1 MASTEHLLISKII
14 QTKDI
19 SKPLESGL
27 RADHFSKE
35 WAEVWLWINEYW
47 MTHRIVPSARAF
59 KQQYG
64 DLTLKDAENEPFSGL
79 IEELYRSY
87 KHKQLTE
94 TVTNAVHSLKDI
106 NNTEDTLK
114 QLAQGVQKA
123 SMEVAHL
130 RDVDVIETWEAR
142 LAEYE
147 EIRKTPNALRGIPTG
162 FNGLDRITSGLRP
175 QQLITFVGE
184 AKKGKS
190 MITLI
195 MAEAAHRH
203 GKRPLF
209 VSFEMSIKEQQ
220 ARYDSLISG
229 VPHTTLMQGTMSAV
243 EMEKLSNALKIRRNM
258 QPFLFTE
265 DTSSLTTV
273 SALAARLQ
281 RQEPSM
287 LIVDGVYLMEDENG
301 EPKGSAQALTNITRA
316 LKRLAQNFDIPIIGT
331 TQVLAWK
338 LGNKKSRQVTS
349 DSIGYSSSFVQDS
362 DVVLGVESDPDID
375 NQSIIRVVLA
385 RSAPKGEVR
394 IKWDWE
400 HIDFT
405 EVGENEDSDGDSD
418 NWYY

>member
-27 RADHFSKE
+27 RAEHFSKD
-35 WAEVWLWINEYW
+35 WADVWLWINDYW
-47 MTHRIVPSARAF
+47 MAHRIVPSARAF

-64 DLTLKDAENEPFSGL
+64 DLSLKDAEGEPFSGL
-79 IEELYRSY
+79 IEELFRSH

-94 TVTNAVHSLKDI
+94 TVTSAVHALKDV
-106 NNTEDTLK
+106 NNVDEVLHT
-114 QLAQGVQKA
+114 LAQGVQRA
-123 SMEVAHL
+123 SMEVSHM
-130 RDVDVIETWEAR
+130 RDVDVIQTWEDR

-147 EIRKTPNALRGIPTG
+147 EMRKTPNALRGIPTG

-203 GKRPLF
+203 GKRPMF

-229 VPHTTLMQGTMSAV
+229 VPHTSIMQGSMSSM
-243 EMEKLSNALKIRRNM
+243 EMEKIKNALRSRRHM
-258 QPFLFTE
+258 QPFIFTE
-265 DTSSLTTV
+265 DSASLMTV
-273 SALAARLQ
+273 SALAARVQ
-281 RQEPSM
+281 QQEPSI
-287 LIVDGVYLMEDENG
+287 LVVDGVYLMDDENG
-301 EPKGSAQALTNITRA
+301 EPKNSAQALTNITRG
-316 LKRLAQNFDIPIIGT
+316 LKRLAQNFNIPIIGT

-394 IKWDWE
+394 IKWDWA
-400 HIDFT
+400 HMDFT
-405 EVGENEDSDGDSD
+405 EVGENEDSDDSDD